1 MSAETARAP
10 YWPVPLIRA
19 IPAVAVGLTIT
30 FSADHTAFFGLI
42 VFGAFAV
49 VSGGILAWGA
59 LRMPDRALRGVA
71 VAQAAVAVVCGT
83 LALVFCTSGAGTL
96 FLVVVSFAAI
106 TGFLELYLG
115 LRSRR
120 RHPASRDWIAAG
132 VMTALLALA
141 VLLVP
146 ADYALPWHA
155 ENKGVEVS
163 GVLTS
168 EIIVVGIVGAYAIL
182 LGVYLAIGGLSARW
196 AAQERPAGR
205 VSTVEGG

>member
-1 MSAETARAP
+1 MSAEAARAP
-10 YWPVPLIRA
+10 YWPVPLVRA
-19 IPAVAVGLTIT
+19 VPALMVGLAIT
-30 FSADHTAFFGLI
+30 FSADHTALFGLLA
-42 VFGAFAV
+42 FSAFAAL
-49 VSGGILAWGA
+49 SGLVLAWGA
-59 LRMPDRALRGVA
+59 LRMPDRVQRGVA
-71 VAQAAVAVVCGT
+71 VAQAALAILSGA

-96 FLVVVSFAAI
+96 FLLVVSFAAS

-115 LRSRR
+115 LRARG

-132 VMTALLALA
+132 AMTALLAIA

-155 ENKGVEVS
+155 EDKGVEVS

-168 EIIVVGIVGAYAIL
+168 EIIVVGVLGAYAIL

-196 AAQERPAGR
+196 AAQEPAR
-205 VSTVEGG
+205 VTSAAGGA